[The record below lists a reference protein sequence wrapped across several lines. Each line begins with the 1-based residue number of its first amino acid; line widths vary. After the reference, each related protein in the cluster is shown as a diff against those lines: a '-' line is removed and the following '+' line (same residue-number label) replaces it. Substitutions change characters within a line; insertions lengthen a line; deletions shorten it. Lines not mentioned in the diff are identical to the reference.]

1 MKGIV
6 LAGGSGTRLY
16 PITKGVSKQMLPIYD
31 KPMIYYPI
39 SVLMLAGIRE
49 ILIISTPQDLPGF
62 MRLLGD
68 GSNYGVKFEYAEQ
81 PSPDGL
87 AQAFI
92 IGETFIGKDSACLV
106 LGDNIFYGS
115 YFTTMLKE
123 AVRAAEED
131 NKATV
136 FGYWV
141 SDPERYGVAEFD
153 KYGNC
158 LSIEEKPKNPKSNYA
173 VVGLYFYPNKV
184 VEVAKNIKPS
194 ARGELEITTVNQEFL
209 SKQDLKIQLLGRGFA
224 WLDTGTHDSL
234 SEASTF
240 VEVIEKRQGLK
251 IACLEG
257 IAYRKGWITVER
269 MREIAQPMLKNQ
281 YGQYLI
287 QVIEELKHKK
297 ENK

>member
-16 PITKGVSKQMLPIYD
+16 PITKGVSKQLLPIFD

-49 ILIISTPQDLPGF
+49 ILIISTPYDLPGF
-62 MRLLGD
+62 QRLLGD
-68 GSNYGVKFEYAEQ
+68 GSDYGVRFEYAEQ

-92 IGETFIGKDSACLV
+92 IGEKFIGDDSVCLV
-106 LGDNIFYGS
+106 LGDNIFRGNGFS
-115 YFTTMLKE
+115 AMLKE
-123 AVRAAEED
+123 AVRVADEKQ
-131 NKATV
+131 KATV

-141 SDPERYGVAEFD
+141 NDPERYGVAEFD
-153 KYGNC
+153 KRGNC
-158 LSIEEKPKNPKSNYA
+158 LSIEEKPKVPKSNYA

-194 ARGELEITTVNQEFL
+194 ARGELEITTVNQHFL
-209 SKQDLKIQLLGRGFA
+209 NDKELKVQTLGRGFA

-240 VEVIEKRQGLK
+240 IEVIEKRQGLK

-257 IAYRKGWITVER
+257 IALRQGWINSDK
-269 MREIAQPMLKNQ
+269 MKKLAQPMSKNQ
-281 YGQYLI
+281 YGQYLLK
-287 QVIEELKHKK
+287 VIDELAADQ
-297 ENK
+297 

>member
-16 PITKGVSKQMLPIYD
+16 PITKGVSKQLLPIFD

-49 ILIISTPQDLPGF
+49 ILIISTPYDLLGF
-62 MRLLGD
+62 QRLLGD
-68 GSNYGVKFEYAEQ
+68 GSDFGVRFEYAEQ

-92 IGETFIGKDSACLV
+92 IGEEFIGDDSVCLV
-106 LGDNIFYGS
+106 LGDNIFYGNGFS
-115 YFTTMLKE
+115 AMLKE
-123 AVRAAEED
+123 AVRVADEKQ
-131 NKATV
+131 KATV

-141 SDPERYGVAEFD
+141 NDPERYGVAEFD
-153 KYGNC
+153 KRGNC
-158 LSIEEKPKNPKSNYA
+158 LSIEEKPKVPKSNYA

-194 ARGELEITTVNQEFL
+194 ARGELEITTVNQHFL
-209 SKQDLKIQLLGRGFA
+209 NDKELKVQTLGRGFA

-240 VEVIEKRQGLK
+240 IEVIEKRQGLK

-257 IAYRKGWITVER
+257 IAFRQGWINSDK
-269 MREIAQPMLKNQ
+269 MKKLAQPMSKNQ
-281 YGQYLI
+281 YGQYLLK
-287 QVIEELKHKK
+287 VIDELAAD
-297 ENK
+297 

>member
-16 PITKGVSKQMLPIYD
+16 PITKGVSKQLLPIFD

-49 ILIISTPQDLPGF
+49 ILIISTPYDLPGF
-62 MRLLGD
+62 QRLLGD
-68 GSNYGVKFEYAEQ
+68 GSDFGVRFEYAEQ

-92 IGETFIGKDSACLV
+92 IGEEFIGDDSVCLV
-106 LGDNIFYGS
+106 LGDNIFYGNGFS
-115 YFTTMLKE
+115 AMLKE
-123 AVRAAEED
+123 AVRVADEKQ
-131 NKATV
+131 KATV

-141 SDPERYGVAEFD
+141 NDPERYGVAEFD
-153 KYGNC
+153 KRGNC
-158 LSIEEKPKNPKSNYA
+158 LSIEEKPKVPKSNYA

-184 VEVAKNIKPS
+184 VEVAKNIQPS
-194 ARGELEITTVNQEFL
+194 ARGELEITTVNQHFL
-209 SKQDLKIQLLGRGFA
+209 NDKELKVQTLGRGFA

-240 VEVIEKRQGLK
+240 IEVIEKRQGLK

-257 IAYRKGWITVER
+257 IAFRQGWINSDK
-269 MREIAQPMLKNQ
+269 MKKLAQSMLKNQ
-281 YGQYLI
+281 YGQYLLK
-287 QVIEELKHKK
+287 VIDELAADQ
-297 ENK
+297 